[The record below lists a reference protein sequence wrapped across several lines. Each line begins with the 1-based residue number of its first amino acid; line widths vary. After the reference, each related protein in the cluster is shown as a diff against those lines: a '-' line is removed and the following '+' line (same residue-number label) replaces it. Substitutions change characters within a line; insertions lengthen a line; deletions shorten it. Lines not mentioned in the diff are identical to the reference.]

1 VKRRKSKP
9 KLGRP
14 PLPEER
20 RKIRKNVMLPPGYY
34 ERLRVIG
41 RGNASAA
48 IVRLVDEHEAPTGAG
63 NAR

>member
-1 VKRRKSKP
+1 VKRRIKQ

-14 PLPEER
+14 PLPEKQR
-20 RKIRKNVMLPPGYY
+20 RVRKNVMLPPGYY

-48 IVRLVDEHEAPTGAG
+48 IVRLVDEHEAPTSAG
-63 NAR
+63 R

>member
-1 VKRRKSKP
+1 VSPRKKARRP
-9 KLGRP
+9 GRP
-14 PLPEER
+14 ALPGGRE
-20 RKIRKNVMLPPGYY
+20 KFTTTLPPGYL

-41 RGNASAA
+41 KGNASAA

>member
-1 VKRRKSKP
+1 MWSMPRKRTSKRP
-9 KLGRP
+9 GRP
-14 PLPEER
+14 ALPEGRE
-20 RKIRKNVMLPPGYY
+20 KFTTTLPPGYL

-63 NAR
+63 R